1 MAHALTYELGTR
13 RGLGALA
20 RARKAFA
27 DYRLYRRTVAESATL
42 SNRELN
48 DLGISR
54 FAIRQIAH
62 DSVYGA

>member
-1 MAHALTYELGTR
+1 MAHALTYEHS
-13 RGLGALA
+13 RGLGTLA

-27 DYRLYRRTVAESATL
+27 DYRLYRRTVAELATL

-48 DLGISR
+48 DLGVSR